1 MNPMWELA
9 LGGHAT
15 FVVSG
20 IKGLCSS
27 LCEAHLSL
35 SVCESSLRQALQ
47 MNVLGIAESMLIFSR
62 HSAAG
67 NRHVST

>member
-27 LCEAHLSL
+27 LCEAHFSLSL
-35 SVCESSLRQALQ
+35 STRKLFETGTSDECFGYCRKHAYFL
-47 MNVLGIAESMLIFSR
+47 
-62 HSAAG
+62 
-67 NRHVST
+67 

>member
-1 MNPMWELA
+1 MNPTWELA

-35 SVCESSLRQALQ
+35 SQYAKAL
-47 MNVLGIAESMLIFSR
+47 
-62 HSAAG
+62 
-67 NRHVST
+67 